1 MQLEEAHAAAAEIDA
16 DARFAVVAIG
26 RFELID
32 QLVKAP
38 ADAYPWGVSVVS
50 RIDPTYRGVCRTRDE
65 LDEFVLLAPRP
76 ARARPA
82 PRVLTNPATN
92 LANPAKPA
100 PAKPAPQALFLFE

>member
-16 DARFAVVAIG
+16 DPLFAVVAIG

-32 QLVKAP
+32 KLIKAP

-50 RIDPTYRGVCRTRDE
+50 RIDPTYRGVCRTREE

-76 ARARPA
+76 ARAPR
-82 PRVLTNPATN
+82 RVLTNPATN
-92 LANPAKPA
+92 LAPAA
-100 PAKPAPQALFLFE
+100 NPAKPAPQALFLFE